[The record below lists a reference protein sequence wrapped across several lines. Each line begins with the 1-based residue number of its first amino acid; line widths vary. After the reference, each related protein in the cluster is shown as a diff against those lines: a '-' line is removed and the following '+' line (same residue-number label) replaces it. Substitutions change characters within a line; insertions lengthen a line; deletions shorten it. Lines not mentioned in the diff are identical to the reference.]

1 MCIKTSVLFFFHSKQ
16 FSLYPQGD
24 RMTLQCTQSLTF
36 YLSLFAR
43 GNFYLWACSLCA
55 CGTVY
60 WNGYTYE
67 RSREK
72 EGMNVCV
79 CDWTC
84 KIGGLCECVMW
95 LWDHFEPGGR
105 WPTVNN
111 ISVPSL
117 WPHRLCA
124 CAGLPLKNRG
134 CIGPWGWISLS
145 EAALLLLTPSLFLS
159 CPAPSG
165 LSFLSPS
172 LSSDLLISSQV
183 FFTSFHPISGF
194 ICAVLL
200 SYSCFYFLA
209 YMWVFLEQREL

>member
-1 MCIKTSVLFFFHSKQ
+1 MVM
-16 FSLYPQGD
+16 Y
-24 RMTLQCTQSLTF
+24 
-36 YLSLFAR
+36 
-43 GNFYLWACSLCA
+43 
-55 CGTVY
+55 TVH
-60 WNGYTYE
+60 WHGYTYE
-67 RSREK
+67 RSWEK
-72 EGMNVCV
+72 ESLNVCV

-105 WPTVNN
+105 WTTVNN

-117 WPHRLCA
+117 CA
-124 CAGLPLKNRG
+124 CVGLPLKNRG

-172 LSSDLLISSQV
+172 LSSDLPSHLRA
-183 FFTSFHPISGF
+183 FL
-194 ICAVLL
+194 LL
-200 SYSCFYFLA
+200 SIQSHVSSVLFYYHVLVFIFSTVCGCFLNKGNFRCQGL
-209 YMWVFLEQREL
+209 LLI